1 MVLEACV
8 NSALSAVE
16 AFKGGA
22 HRVELCENLHDGGT
36 TPSVGAIRYAREHID
51 IGLYVMIRPRGGDFL
66 YSEAEF
72 SIMKEDIRL
81 ARYLDADGVVFGMLN
96 ANGTVDRARTGEL
109 VRLARPMGVTFHRA
123 FDMTADPFV
132 AMEDLVS
139 LGVDRILTSGQSD
152 SALEGADLIRQLV
165 DRSAGR
171 IIIMPGH
178 GIKEHN
184 LAEAIAKTG
193 ASEFHLYLPK
203 QVKSEMKFIRE
214 DVKMGKPDL
223 SEYETTLIDAER
235 IRTAA
240 AILTHPT
247 K

>member
-1 MVLEACV
+1 MIFEACV

-22 HRVELCENLHDGGT
+22 DRVELCENLHDGGT
-36 TPSVGAIRYAREHID
+36 TPSAGAIRYARENID

-81 ARYLDADGVVFGMLN
+81 ARYLDADGVVFGLLN
-96 ANGTVDRARTGEL
+96 ANGTVDRPRTAEL
-109 VRLARPMGVTFHRA
+109 VRMARPLGVTFHRA
-123 FDMTADPFV
+123 FDMTADPFR
-132 AMEDLVS
+132 AMEDLIS

-152 SALEGADLIRQLV
+152 SALQGAPLIRQLV
-165 DRSAGR
+165 EKAAGR

-178 GIKEHN
+178 GIKENN
-184 LAEAIAKTG
+184 LAEVIMETG

-203 QVKSEMKFIRE
+203 QVKSNMTFIRE
-214 DVKMGKPDL
+214 EVKMGKPGI
-223 SEYETTLIDAER
+223 SEYEMTLIDAER
-235 IRTAA
+235 VRNAA
-240 AILTHPT
+240 AII
-247 K
+247 KKAV